1 MPGEL
6 DRVAVGVFDDAVL
19 HRPEEPGQWVANGN
33 SWCRFKKLR
42 EIHEFVLLGTVALA
56 KRTLHA

>member
-6 DRVAVGVFDDAVL
+6 DRVAVGVLDDAF
-19 HRPEEPGQWVANGN
+19 RRRSEESGQRVANGN
-33 SWCRFKKLR
+33 SWRRVKKLR
-42 EIHEFVLLGTVALA
+42 EIHEFVPLGTDALA